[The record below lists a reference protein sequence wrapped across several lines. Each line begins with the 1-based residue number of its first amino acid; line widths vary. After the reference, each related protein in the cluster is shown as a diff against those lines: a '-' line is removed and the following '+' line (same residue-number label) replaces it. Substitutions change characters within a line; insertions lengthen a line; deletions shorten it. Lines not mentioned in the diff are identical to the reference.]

1 MATKILMVCLGNIC
15 RSPVADGIMQHKI
28 NTYGIDASVDSAG
41 TAAYHIGHQPD
52 ERSMAN
58 ARKNGIDISQLRAR
72 QFTTRDFDDFDL
84 IYVMDSSNYRNV
96 MSLARNENDKAKV
109 DLLMNVL
116 EPGKNKS
123 VPDPYYGGD
132 DGFEQVF
139 KMVDEACDALARK
152 LIS

>member
-1 MATKILMVCLGNIC
+1 MVCLGNIC
-15 RSPVADGIMQHKI
+15 RSPVADGVMQEKI
-28 NTYGIDASVDSAG
+28 KKYQLNAMVDSAG
-41 TAAYHIGHQPD
+41 TAAYHIGEHPD
-52 ERSMAN
+52 ARSMAN
-58 ARKNGIDISQLRAR
+58 ARKHGVDISSLRAR
-72 QFTTRDFDDFDL
+72 QFTVNDFDHFDL

-96 MSLARNENDKAKV
+96 LSLARNENDKAKV

-139 KMVDEACDALARK
+139 KMVNEACDALAKK
-152 LIS
+152 LNS

>member
-15 RSPVADGIMQHKI
+15 RSPVADGIMQHKV

-84 IYVMDSSNYRNV
+84 IYVMDTSNYRNV

-139 KMVDEACDALARK
+139 KMVEEACDALARK

>member
-84 IYVMDSSNYRNV
+84 IYVMDTSNYRNV

-139 KMVDEACDALARK
+139 KMVEEACDALARK